1 MNAPAP
7 PHGGQLHAIA
17 ERFNVDPATLLDFS
31 ANINPDGP
39 PPSVLRALRSALD
52 DPATLLHYPD
62 LEEHQLR
69 QAIGHYTATTPENI
83 TVANGFVPLL
93 EVALQAAKIR
103 SCLLPVPSFAEYRSA
118 LRRAD
123 VLITPHILTAETSFR
138 YNIPALLDALTA
150 GHHDALLLANPQ
162 NPSGAL
168 HPRAEILQ
176 LIEAAAKLGVR
187 VLLDEAFIDYIPTQ
201 SLIHHVDDL
210 PNLTVFRSVTKFHG
224 IPGLRVAY
232 AVTNRSTSQILHGTL
247 PTWAITTL
255 ASIGVTTA
263 LADIDFANDSRL
275 LNHHRRESLSQ
286 QLITLGI
293 HIYPAS
299 ANFLLLRFAPHIDTE
314 ALWKRLIIEHGIV
327 LRNCC
332 TFEALPIKHLRC
344 AVRTEPDNTKLLA
357 AFSLLLSP

>member
-1 MNAPAP
+1 MNVPAP

-52 DPATLLHYPD
+52 VPSTLLHYPD
-62 LEEHQLR
+62 LEERRLR
-69 QAIGHYTATTPENI
+69 QAIGTYTATTPENI

-103 SCLLPVPSFAEYRSA
+103 TCLLPVPSFAEYRSA
-118 LRRAD
+118 LRRAN
-123 VLITPHILTAETSFR
+123 VHITPHILTAETSFR
-138 YNIPALLDALTA
+138 YNIPTILEALTA

-162 NPSGAL
+162 NPSGTL

-187 VLLDEAFIDYIPTQ
+187 VLLDEAFIDYTPTQ
-201 SLIHHVDDL
+201 SLVHHVDDL

-232 AVTNRSTSQILHGTL
+232 SVTNRSASQILRGTL
-247 PTWAITTL
+247 PPWAITTL
-255 ASIGVTTA
+255 ASIGATTA
-263 LADIDFANDSRL
+263 LADIDFASDSRHR
-275 LNHHRRESLSQ
+275 NHHRCESLRQ
-286 QLITLGI
+286 QLTTLGI
-293 HIYPAS
+293 HTYPAS
-299 ANFLLLRFAPHIDTE
+299 GNFLLLRFVPHIDTE
-314 ALWKRLIIEHGIV
+314 ALWQRLIVEHGIV
-327 LRNCC
+327 LRNCSS
-332 TFEALPIKHLRC
+332 FEALPLNHLRC
-344 AVRTEPDNTKLLA
+344 AVRTEVDNRKLLTA
-357 AFSLLLSP
+357 LSLLL